1 MTDVSDNISKEIAQT
16 ERRGRRIPLWVG
28 ILAFVILLGFLALVG
43 FGLQRTQEGH
53 VQVGQ
58 SVPPFPLQ
66 TFDGQTINT
75 TDLKGKVVLVNFWAS
90 WCKPCEAEAAELQQA
105 WEYYQP
111 LGNTVFLGVDYVDT
125 EQPARAYL
133 SKFGITYPNG
143 PDLGTRISQTFRI
156 SGVPETY
163 ILGPGG
169 KLGYV
174 LVGGFDSVDQIKA
187 AVEQVRSDPAMQ

>member
-1 MTDVSDNISKEIAQT
+1 M
-16 ERRGRRIPLWVG
+16 WVG

-125 EQPARAYL
+125 SAYEDYEKPEGHFVVQEVEGVTPAEE
-133 SKFGITYPNG
+133 
-143 PDLGTRISQTFRI
+143 TFAVDEKV
-156 SGVPETY
+156 SPE
-163 ILGPGG
+163 G
-169 KLGYV
+169 KE
-174 LVGGFDSVDQIKA
+174 SA
-187 AVEQVRSDPAMQ
+187 E